1 MGAGGL
7 GAKAGA
13 GADGAALPAA
23 LAEELRRAREREAQ
37 LVAEAK
43 QAEGRV
49 TQTKQFQQ
57 LKRMLAEK
65 NGELVELRRRLQRYE
80 GDGCK
85 LADDD

>member
-1 MGAGGL
+1 MRKNCSNRRYKAFKRAEGGL
-7 GAKAGA
+7 A
-13 GADGAALPAA
+13 
-23 LAEELRRAREREAQ
+23 RAREAQ

-43 QAEGRV
+43 QAEGRI

-80 GDGCK
+80 NDGCK
-85 LADDD
+85 LVDDDD

>member
-1 MGAGGL
+1 M
-7 GAKAGA
+7 
-13 GADGAALPAA
+13 
-23 LAEELRRAREREAQ
+23 
-37 LVAEAK
+37 AEAK